1 LDVSVN
7 VRIAVKQ
14 SLLQVLIWR
23 CGNNLSIEGGKVIEE
38 MCGAYDSYGRV
49 FKRGLDDSF
58 EWKMK
63 WGDVVD
69 LMFSNEGRWFSFCL
83 VL

>member
-1 LDVSVN
+1 LGCFSYKCKN
-7 VRIAVKQ
+7 SGKAVA
-14 SLLQVLIWR
+14 SSSFDGDAVTIYLLK
-23 CGNNLSIEGGKVIEE
+23 GGKVIEE

-69 LMFSNEGRWFSFCL
+69 LMFR
-83 VL
+83 